1 MPKLDLLIG
10 FLLATSVFAYMP
22 GPSTLYAT
30 AQTLAPGKR
39 GGLLAALGIHT
50 GGYVHVIAATIG
62 LAALFEVIPILYTVM
77 KLAGAAYLVWPGVHQ
92 LVLKSRIKNSTRS

>member
-30 AQTLAPGKR
+30 AQTLAPSKR